1 MPHLSAHRSAH
12 RSALTVLALLMLSS
26 SSAALFSACQQVRP
40 PDAFTFYAGASRSG
54 NYENGG
60 SFTNTMIISDF
71 PKKND
76 STSMNLAKGQIG
88 ANMPPV
94 PISFIASY
102 LTLLDGYAAR
112 FAGGRMEWKAAF
124 DLAADGKRAL
134 AAALPCTDKEDNFYV
149 LANDGALYAI
159 GKDGK
164 RRWKQAFFTPTPTAL
179 FCDLLPLADGI
190 VAGFSADGVHG
201 TLVKCTFDGTI
212 AWKQDFALAP
222 SRAFA
227 ADEAGNI
234 TLALTANTV
243 GATDSLISLAPNG
256 SRRWAKGVAGTRL
269 LRMPI
274 VGAGQIL
281 ISGIRET
288 KALREDV
295 LFAFDTNGNQRWEK
309 PLSFTPQGIATG
321 TNEGAPLLVV
331 AGYRMG
337 MGEPLSLVL
346 GFDANGKELWRLS
359 YDLAVM
365 GAPMVSQQNIVFV
378 GTKGEAIGAYFMSK
392 SGVFQQV
399 VSMSNA
405 PPLCLIPAVDS
416 ENNILFSATDE
427 LGVVKIGK
435 LPVQRL
441 LPY

>member
-1 MPHLSAHRSAH
+1 MPSLSNSLTAPR
-12 RSALTVLALLMLSS
+12 ALAVAI
-26 SSAALFSACQQVRP
+26 LFASLFAGLFAACQQVRP
-40 PDAFTFYAGASRSG
+40 PDAFTFYGGAGRAG

-60 SFTNTMIISDF
+60 SFTNTMVISDF

-76 STSMNLAKGQIG
+76 SLALNSAKGQIG

-102 LTLLDGYAAR
+102 LTLLDGNAVR
-112 FAGGRMEWKAAF
+112 FANGRMEWKAPF
-124 DLAADGKRAL
+124 DATVSGKRAI
-134 AAALPCTDKEDNFYV
+134 AAALPCRDKEDNFYV

-159 GKDGK
+159 AKDGK
-164 RRWKQAFFTPTPTAL
+164 RRWKQAFFTPAPLTL

-190 VAGFSADGVHG
+190 LVGFSADGVRG
-201 TLVKCTFDGTI
+201 TLIKCTFDGAI
-212 AWKQDFALAP
+212 AWRQDFATAP
-222 SRAFA
+222 VRAFA

-234 TLALTANTV
+234 TLALTSNTP
-243 GATDSLISLAPNG
+243 GATDSLVSLAPNG
-256 SRRWAKGVAGTRL
+256 GRQWARGVSATRL

-274 VGAGQIL
+274 MEAGQIL

-288 KALREDV
+288 KTAREDV
-295 LFAFDTNGNQRWEK
+295 LLAFDASGNQRWEK
-309 PLSFTPQGIATG
+309 VLTFTPQGIAMG
-321 TNEGAPLLVV
+321 THEGSPLLVV

-346 GFDANGKELWRLS
+346 GLDANGKERWRLS

-365 GAPMVSQQNIVFV
+365 GAPMISQQNIVFV

-399 VSMSNA
+399 VSMSDA
-405 PPLCLIPAVDS
+405 PPLCLIPAVDA
-416 ENNILFSATDE
+416 ENNILFSASDE
-427 LGVVKIGK
+427 LGIVKIGK

>member
-1 MPHLSAHRSAH
+1 MSSLSNSRSTPK
-12 RSALTVLALLMLSS
+12 ALAVAMLFVG
-26 SSAALFSACQQVRP
+26 LFTSLFAACQQVRP
-40 PDAFTFYAGASRSG
+40 PDAFTFYGGAARSG

-60 SFTNTMIISDF
+60 SFTNTMIINDF

-76 STSMNLAKGQIG
+76 SAALTSAKGQIG

-102 LTLLDGYAAR
+102 LTLLDGNAVRYAN
-112 FAGGRMEWKAAF
+112 GRMEWKAPF
-124 DLAADGKRAL
+124 DATAGGKRAI
-134 AAALPCTDKEDNFYV
+134 ASALPCRDKEDNFYV
-149 LANDGALYAI
+149 LANDGALYSIA
-159 GKDGK
+159 KDGK
-164 RRWKQAFFTPTPTAL
+164 RRWKQSFFTPAPLSL

-190 VAGFSADGVHG
+190 LVGFSADGVRG
-201 TLVKCTFDGTI
+201 TLIKCTFDGTI
-212 AWKQDFALAP
+212 AWKQEFATAP
-222 SRAFA
+222 VRAFA

-234 TLALTANTV
+234 TLALTANTP
-243 GATDSLISLAPNG
+243 GATDSLVSIATNG
-256 SRRWAKGVAGTRL
+256 GRRWAKGVPATRL

-274 VGAGQIL
+274 TEAGQIL

-288 KALREDV
+288 KTAREDV
-295 LFAFDTNGNQRWEK
+295 LLAFDANGNQRWEK
-309 PLSFTPQGIATG
+309 VLTFTPQGIAMG
-321 TNEGAPLLVV
+321 THEGSPLLVV

-337 MGEPLSLVL
+337 MGESLSLVL
-346 GFDANGKELWRLS
+346 GLDANGKERWRLS

-365 GAPMVSQQNIVFV
+365 GAPMISQQNIVFV

-399 VSMSNA
+399 VSMSDA
-405 PPLCLIPAVDS
+405 PPLCLIPAVDA
-416 ENNILFSATDE
+416 ENNILFSASDE
-427 LGVVKIGK
+427 LGIVKIGK

>member
-1 MPHLSAHRSAH
+1 MNRLLHRSNTSLH
-12 RSALTVLALLMLSS
+12 YVVVALSIIILVLGT
-26 SSAALFSACQQVRP
+26 ACQQVRP
-40 PDAFTFYAGASRSG
+40 PDAFTFYGGSARSG

-60 SFTNTMIISDF
+60 SFTNTMVISDF

-76 STSMNLAKGQIG
+76 SLSRNAAKGQIG

-102 LTLLDGYAAR
+102 LTLLDGNAAR
-112 FAGGRMEWKAAF
+112 YAGGRIEWKAPF
-124 DLAADGKRAL
+124 DATSNGKRAL
-134 AAALPCTDKEDNFYV
+134 AAALPCTDKEDNLYV

-159 GKDGK
+159 SNNGKQ
-164 RRWKQAFFTPTPTAL
+164 RWKQALFTPQPMSL
-179 FCDLLPLADGI
+179 FCDLLPLSDGI
-190 VAGFSADGVHG
+190 AVGFSADGVRG
-201 TLVKCTFDGTI
+201 TLIKYTFEGNI

-234 TLALTANTV
+234 ILALTANTP
-243 GATDSLISLAPNG
+243 GATDSLVSLAPNG
-256 SRRWAKGVAGTRL
+256 AQRWTKGVVGTRL

-288 KALREDV
+288 KTSREDV
-295 LFAFDTNGNQRWEK
+295 LFAFDANGNQRWEK

-365 GAPMVSQQNIVFV
+365 GAPMVSQQNIVFI

-392 SGVFQQV
+392 SGIFQQV
-399 VSMSNA
+399 VSMSDA